1 MIPGT
6 GNANGVADDLGNLQD
21 INESLWNAFIDNIK
35 LILGPMFA
43 VSGNLPVGKSGTIDF
58 KKFKAIRTNGSA
70 SIEKIQLGVTD
81 FAPINFMQMTEGLAE
96 KRSAT
101 GNYIT
106 GGGGSIER
114 VSGGI
119 DMKFNQYKSKLS
131 PITDSIDQMMGN
143 IARNWV
149 FMFLKFYTKEELE
162 SINII
167 VEETTKPDK
176 DGVEKF
182 DTFTINKIDIRKIID
197 ERQITFT
204 YNSLDK
210 LTKENSRKTIM
221 ESLPA
226 MLQYVAAQVNMKELI
241 KVLAG
246 QDFDPDQIIKE
257 QKEPGAYGGNE
268 AVALGDNS

>member
-1 MIPGT
+1 
-6 GNANGVADDLGNLQD
+6 
-21 INESLWNAFIDNIK
+21 
-35 LILGPMFA
+35 
-43 VSGNLPVGKSGTIDF
+43 
-58 KKFKAIRTNGSA
+58 
-70 SIEKIQLGVTD
+70 
-81 FAPINFMQMTEGLAE
+81 
-96 KRSAT
+96 
-101 GNYIT
+101 
-106 GGGGSIER
+106 
-114 VSGGI
+114 
-119 DMKFNQYKSKLS
+119 MKFNQYKSKLS

-149 FMFLKFYTKEELE
+149 FMFFKFYTKEELA
-162 SINII
+162 SMDII

-182 DTFTINKIDIRKIID
+182 DTFTINKIDIRTIID

-210 LTKENSRKTIM
+210 LTKENSRKTIL
-221 ESLPA
+221 EALPA
-226 MLQYVAAQVNMKELI
+226 MLQYTAGQVNMKVLM

-257 QKEPGAYGGNE
+257 QKEPGAYGGND

>member
-1 MIPGT
+1 
-6 GNANGVADDLGNLQD
+6 
-21 INESLWNAFIDNIK
+21 
-35 LILGPMFA
+35 
-43 VSGNLPVGKSGTIDF
+43 
-58 KKFKAIRTNGSA
+58 
-70 SIEKIQLGVTD
+70 
-81 FAPINFMQMTEGLAE
+81 MQMTEGLAE

-149 FMFLKFYTKEELE
+149 FMFLKFYTKEELAE
-162 SINII
+162 MDIV
-167 VEETTKPDK
+167 VEEVTKPDANAV
-176 DGVEKF
+176 DKF
-182 DTFTINKIDIRKIID
+182 DTFTINKIDIRTIID

-226 MLQYVAAQVNMKELI
+226 MLQYTAGQVNMKELI

-246 QDFDPDQIIKE
+246 QDFDPDKIIKE
-257 QKEPGAYGGNE
+257 QKEPGAYG
-268 AVALGDNS
+268 